1 MPENHLTGPLD
12 ESEYQLWANR
22 YCSKQEAEIKDI
34 PPPEGPRGHVRW
46 AEKAL
51 ERTELNA
58 RRRNMLDAPGD
69 LQSLHDRA
77 SDLARQDTAETQRLI
92 ETKAP
97 GDAKTAAQR
106 LRRIRKQTP
115 LTRELVYIYIQL
127 ELDQCVRLYT
137 PVEEPGSR
145 RPPVVEKPPGENIRP
160 EPGLAA
166 VCRDLAAD
174 IREERDEQRSWADE
188 ARDSRELVGEI
199 EREVRAYPENRAK
212 IEPDLNDAKR
222 TLKEEEDELSNV
234 EDTLDILATEA
245 RDQGCPR

>member
-1 MPENHLTGPLD
+1 MRARRHWRSGLTLVTCGLLALAGGCVPENHLTGPLD

-145 RPPVVEKPPGENIRP
+145 RPPVVESPGRTSDQSRGSLPSVGTSQRIFARNATSSALGPTKFATRGSWWANSKEKFGPTR
-160 EPGLAA
+160 
-166 VCRDLAAD
+166 RT
-174 IREERDEQRSWADE
+174 ERKLSLISMTRS
-188 ARDSRELVGEI
+188 
-199 EREVRAYPENRAK
+199 ER
-212 IEPDLNDAKR
+212 
-222 TLKEEEDELSNV
+222 
-234 EDTLDILATEA
+234 
-245 RDQGCPR
+245 